1 MIKKKS
7 LTKIILYVILITIAF
22 IEILPLFVALIN
34 SLRTN
39 SDIKRSAI
47 GFFKF
52 PQFSNYAKAWVIG
65 GYKRAFI
72 NSAII
77 SITSSILTLMV
88 SIIGGYFLARSHSRF
103 SSFVKG
109 YFAVTLSIPIF
120 AFIIPVY
127 YAFSELNLINTYLG
141 VIILF
146 CATNIGF
153 NLILA
158 STFIKGIPTALD
170 EAATIDGCSTYMI
183 IWKIIIPLA
192 KPIITTI
199 LLIVFV
205 STWNEFALSNT
216 FIQINEM
223 KTAATR
229 YVLFCTERGS
239 DLSLIYAAGMITT
252 LPIVVMFIFLQN
264 NFIDG
269 ITAGS
274 IKE

>member
-7 LTKIILYVILITIAF
+7 LTKIFLYVILITIAF

>member
-7 LTKIILYVILITIAF
+7 LTKLFLYVFLITIAF
-22 IEILPLFVALIN
+22 IEILPLIVALIN
-34 SLRTN
+34 SLRTD

-47 GFFKF
+47 GFFKY

-77 SITSSILTLMV
+77 SISSSILTVIV
-88 SIIGGYFLARSHSRF
+88 SLIGGYFLARVNSRF
-103 SSFVKG
+103 SAFVKG

-127 YAFSELNLINTYLG
+127 YAFSELNLINTYSG

-146 CATNIGF
+146 LATNMGF

-170 EAATIDGCSTYMI
+170 EAARIDGCSTYMI
-183 IWKIIIPLA
+183 IWKIILPLA

-239 DLSLIYAAGMITT
+239 NLALIYAAGMITS
-252 LPIVVMFIFLQN
+252 LPIVVIFLFLQN

-274 IKE
+274 VKE